1 MHDRLRRVL
10 ADVFEL
16 APEDVPDAASNQSLP
31 GWDSLRQL
39 ELMLALEL
47 EYGVRIPADAMLELD
62 SVAAI
67 EEFLGDQPGAG

>member
-1 MHDRLRRVL
+1 MHDRLREVL
-10 ADVFEL
+10 AGVLE
-16 APEDVPDAASNQSLP
+16 VPTAEIDAQASAETLE

-47 EYGVRIPADAMLELD
+47 EYGVRIPADAMLELQ

-67 EEFLGDQPGAG
+67 EEFLTEHGAR